1 MPEKDTVID
10 VASHSDLAKA
20 ERLKEEGNEV
30 RFILYLE
37 KKICFQHFKCANYAA
52 ALELYNQAHNLMSVS
67 DAGNSTD
74 EQHKAK
80 VSAINALKLIL
91 HKNRSLTRIRL
102 EDYEGAEFDCNKGL
116 TTI

>member
-1 MPEKDTVID
+1 
-10 VASHSDLAKA
+10 
-20 ERLKEEGNEV
+20 
-30 RFILYLE
+30 
-37 KKICFQHFKCANYAA
+37 
-52 ALELYNQAHNLMSVS
+52 MSVS

-116 TTI
+116 KTINWHYSKNFSNIRQSRKVIPKILWNLQTGCV

>member
-1 MPEKDTVID
+1 
-10 VASHSDLAKA
+10 
-20 ERLKEEGNEV
+20 
-30 RFILYLE
+30 
-37 KKICFQHFKCANYAA
+37 
-52 ALELYNQAHNLMSVS
+52 MSVS